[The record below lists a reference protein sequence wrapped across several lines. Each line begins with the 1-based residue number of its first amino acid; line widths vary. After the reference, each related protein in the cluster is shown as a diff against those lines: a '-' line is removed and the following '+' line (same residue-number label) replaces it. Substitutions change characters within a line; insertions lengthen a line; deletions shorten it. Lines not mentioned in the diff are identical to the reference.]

1 MSGKW
6 DKYVSKNEL
15 IMITWKLGVLLRKV
29 RVINSMTIAVLYLM

>member
-6 DKYVSKNEL
+6 DNYVSKNEL
-15 IMITWKLGVLLRKV
+15 IIITWKLGVLLRKV